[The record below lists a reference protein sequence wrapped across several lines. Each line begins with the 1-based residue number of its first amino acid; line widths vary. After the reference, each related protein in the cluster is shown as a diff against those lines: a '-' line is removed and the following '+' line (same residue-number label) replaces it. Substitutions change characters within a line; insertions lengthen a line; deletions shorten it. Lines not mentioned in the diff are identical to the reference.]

1 MIVLKSRSEISLMRE
16 AGRITARVLEAIREA
31 ARPGVTTAEL
41 DALAERLL
49 EEHGARPVFKGYSFD
64 DNGTPPFP
72 GTITACVNEEL
83 VHGIPGSRTLKEGDL
98 LSVDCGSLYQ
108 DYIGDAAISIGVGG
122 LNQEAQRLLEVTE
135 RALEIGIENSLA
147 GNRVG
152 DISAAIQAFVEGEGY
167 NVVRGYGGHGVGR
180 TMHEDPHV
188 PNYGRPNRG
197 PKLRPGMTFAIE
209 PMVLQGKK
217 DVITMPDHWTVV
229 AKDGKLTAHCEHT
242 IAVTDDGPEI
252 LTLL

>member
-1 MIVLKSRSEISLMRE
+1 MIVLKSTEEVALMRE
-16 AGRITARVLEAIREA
+16 AGRITARVLDAIREA

-41 DALAERLL
+41 NFLAEKILAQ
-49 EEHGARPVFKGYSFD
+49 HDARPVFKGYTFG
-64 DNGTPPFP
+64 NGVPPFP

-83 VHGIPGSRTLKEGDL
+83 VHGIPGSRRLEEGDL
-98 LSVDCGSLYQ
+98 LTVDCGSLYQ
-108 DYIGDAAISIGVGG
+108 GYVGDAAITIGIGEIG
-122 LNQEAQRLLEVTE
+122 SAARELLEVTE
-135 RALEIGIENSLA
+135 QALDVGIAQVHSGKRIGDL
-147 GNRVG
+147 
-152 DISAAIQAFVEGEGY
+152 SAAIQRYVEGQGY

-180 TMHEDPHV
+180 TMHEDPHI
-188 PNYGRPNRG
+188 PNYGRPRRG

-217 DVITMPDHWTVV
+217 EVITLPDQWTVV

-242 IAVTDDGPEI
+242 VAVTDDGPEI

>member
-1 MIVLKSRSEISLMRE
+1 MIVLKSAEEIRIMRE
-16 AGRITARVLEAIREA
+16 AGRITAQVLETIREA
-31 ARPGVTTAEL
+31 ARAGITTVEL
-41 DALAERLL
+41 NYLAERVL
-49 EEHGARPVFKGYSFD
+49 EEHGAAPVFKGYTFG
-64 DNGTPPFP
+64 NGTPPFP

-83 VHGIPGSRTLKEGDL
+83 VHGIPGPRVLKEGDL
-98 LSVDCGSLYQ
+98 LTVDCGSLYEG
-108 DYIGDAAISIGVGG
+108 YIGDAAISVGVGRISDEAQK
-122 LNQEAQRLLEVTE
+122 LIDVAQEALAV
-135 RALEIGIENSLA
+135 GIRQA
-147 GNRVG
+147 VPGNRIG

-188 PNYGRPNRG
+188 PNYGTPHRG
-197 PKLRPGMTFAIE
+197 PRLRPGMTFAIE

-217 DVITMPDHWTVV
+217 DVITLPDHWTVV

-242 IAVTDDGPEI
+242 IAVTENGPEI